1 MHSISMPTQDHLIEA
16 TTLHCTAQRRTR
28 KSSPPLMPLPPRR
41 TRSTRPAVHLPAP
54 CIATRVPRPGNAPR
68 RHRGTRA
75 KLWSRWPPLNP
86 RSRISITSPRRRR
99 TVNHARTHARA
110 DRTSRPAGWQ
120 RVITDVTVPVTS
132 PAGDERTDRSM
143 PDASVRLGSRYDRAS
158 DAVDSCRAA
167 CLLSDQFTSHTPL
180 GHSEK
185 HAPCTGRGQAKTTG
199 KPDDHT

>member
-99 TVNHARTHARA
+99 TVNHARTHERIGRA
-110 DRTSRPAGWQ
+110 GRPGSS
-120 RVITDVTVPVTS
+120 VTPVTS

-143 PDASVRLGSRYDRAS
+143 RTMPADACVQR
-158 DAVDSCRAA
+158 SCKRRWRFVPRGLH
-167 CLLSDQFTSHTPL
+167 CLLSDHHTLTMTHP
-180 GHSEK
+180 H
-185 HAPCTGRGQAKTTG
+185 
-199 KPDDHT
+199 

>member
-99 TVNHARTHARA
+99 TVNHARTHERIGRA
-110 DRTSRPAGWQ
+110 GRSAGSASSPTSPYRSHRRPATNEP
-120 RVITDVTVPVTS
+120 IVPCL
-132 PAGDERTDRSM
+132 M
-143 PDASVRLGSRYDRAS
+143 PPSGLGLDMIVQATLEI
-158 DAVDSCRAA
+158 RAA
-167 CLLSDQFTSHTPL
+167 RLAYFQISSHHTP
-180 GHSEK
+180 H
-185 HAPCTGRGQAKTTG
+185 
-199 KPDDHT
+199 